1 MNYKTTL
8 GLWKKIWNEFVL
20 KRKSN
25 LKEFFRSGK
34 KLAGPFIQLPSRREY
49 PDYYEQIERPMD
61 LNRIR
66 KKIDDDKYTSLAQ
79 MSADVDLLC
88 DNAQV

>member
-1 MNYKTTL
+1 MPEHTNQL
-8 GLWKKIWNEFVL
+8 QRQVHSSQHLNHHFIFP
-20 KRKSN
+20 N
-25 LKEFFRSGK
+25 LFSSGK
-34 KLAGPFIQLPSRREY
+34 KLSLPFIQLPSRREY

-66 KKIDDDKYTSLAQ
+66 KKIEDDKYTSLEQ

-88 DNAQV
+88 VNAQV

>member
-1 MNYKTTL
+1 MILNA
-8 GLWKKIWNEFVL
+8 KKNI
-20 KRKSN
+20 S
-25 LKEFFRSGK
+25 STDK
-34 KLAGPFIQLPSRREY
+34 KLSGPFIQLPSRREY

-66 KKIDDDKYTSLAQ
+66 RKIDDDKYTSLDQ

-88 DNAQV
+88 TNAQVYK